1 MMDLKGNGIVFFSET
16 AEKIGKKL
24 RSSKNRE
31 CDRTIR
37 SLIFLVYFPAQVIQF
52 SEDVLGILQNGLS
65 IFIQNYVFSYMIE

>member
-37 SLIFLVYFPAQVIQF
+37 SLIFFVYFPAQVIQF